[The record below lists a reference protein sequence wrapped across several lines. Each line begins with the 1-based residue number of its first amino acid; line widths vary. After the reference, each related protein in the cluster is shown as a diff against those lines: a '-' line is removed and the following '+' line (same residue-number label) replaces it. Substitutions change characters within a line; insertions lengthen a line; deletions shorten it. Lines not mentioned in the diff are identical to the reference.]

1 MLPELK
7 LDADGGL
14 TLYIQHESPGKDKE
28 SNWLPAPNGPFT
40 MWMRI
45 YWPKVEAL
53 DATWKQPAWS
63 ARTEIFLR
71 GKGRA
76 SVKGDIEAVLRKVEY
91 WH

>member
-28 SNWLPAPNGPFT
+28 SNSLPAPNGPFT

-45 YWPKVEAL
+45 YWPKAEAL
-53 DATWKQPAWS
+53 DATWKQRAWS

-71 GKGRA
+71 GKG
-76 SVKGDIEAVLRKVEY
+76 
-91 WH
+91 